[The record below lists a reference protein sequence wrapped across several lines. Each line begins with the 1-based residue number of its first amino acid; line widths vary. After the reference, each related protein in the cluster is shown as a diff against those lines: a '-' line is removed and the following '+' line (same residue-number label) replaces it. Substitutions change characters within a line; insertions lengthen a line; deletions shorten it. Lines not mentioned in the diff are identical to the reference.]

1 MKSKK
6 MLQKKWGLGEV
17 YAYKLE
23 SALAKEHNLFG
34 RYFLLQ
40 KIDEYQLSPQV
51 IAPIVYVKIT
61 KDDCLPSTF
70 EEYNQLEYVQVSTAK
85 YEERFWPYDYT
96 RLNEDIAE
104 KEKRTYEV
112 DEYGFLPKFRALLV
126 LAARTHIPP
135 CVEYVG
141 CYLNASPPEKEFIP
155 HYELNNRMVYW
166 KKNAELFDLIMIK
179 AFCGHNLRTLQIYKT
194 GDGLREPF

>member
-1 MKSKK
+1 MKTKK
-6 MLQKKWGLGEV
+6 SLHKKWNIGEI

-23 SALAKEHNLFG
+23 SELAKEKDLLG
-34 RYFLLQ
+34 RYFLIQ
-40 KIDEYQLSPQV
+40 KIDEYQISPRV

-61 KDDCLPSTF
+61 KDNQLPSTI

-104 KEKRTYEV
+104 KEKYTYEV
-112 DEYGFLPKFRALLV
+112 DEYGLLPKFRALLV
-126 LAARTHIPP
+126 LAAGKCIPP

-141 CYLNASPPEKEFIP
+141 CYLNAAPPKKEFIP
-155 HYELNNRMVYW
+155 HYELNNRMIYW
-166 KKNAELFDLIMIK
+166 KKNAELFDLIMIN
-179 AFCGHNLRTLQIYKT
+179 AFCGHNLRTLQIYQKP
-194 GDGLREPF
+194 D